1 MSRSSKEKQE
11 REGPAQKPEVPNEE
25 NERRARV
32 EPTEET
38 TPEEERGEAEG
49 GGAAVIEELRARVV
63 ELTDKWLRAA
73 ADLDN
78 YRKRAARDRERDLWL
93 ARSGVALPLLD
104 VLDDL
109 DRALAGEGADPEA
122 FRRGIELI
130 RQKFLSAF
138 SGVGV
143 EPFVSIGEPFDPERH
158 EALHRVASAEI
169 PEGHVAAEIRRGYR
183 SGERI
188 LRPALVAVAVSE
200 ATTEPSDV
208 EE

>member
-1 MSRSSKEKQE
+1 MGKSSKEKQE
-11 REGPAQKPEVPNEE
+11 REGPLNKPEVP
-25 NERRARV
+25 
-32 EPTEET
+32 
-38 TPEEERGEAEG
+38 PEEIERPASIEPVEG
-49 GGAAVIEELRARVV
+49 TASETESGVGAGSGAAEIEELQARVV

-78 YRKRAARDRERDLWL
+78 YRKRAARERERDLWL
-93 ARSGVALPLLD
+93 ARSGVTLPFLD
-104 VLDDL
+104 VLDDF
-109 DRALAGEGADPEA
+109 DRALAGDQTDPEA
-122 FRRGIELI
+122 FRRGMELI
-130 RQKFLSAF
+130 RQKFLAAL

-143 EPFVSIGEPFDPERH
+143 EPFVSIGRPFDPERH
-158 EALHRVASAEI
+158 EALHRIASAEV

-200 ATTEPSDV
+200 GTKEPSDV